1 MTTTTV
7 FQQLIWADYV
17 IIGVVFIS
25 ALIGLFRGFVKE
37 AFSLGSWIVS
47 IFIAIRFNQAFSVYL
62 TDYIDVPSIRI
73 ATAFVILL
81 LVALILGAMVSYL
94 VSQIVDKTGLS
105 GTDRFAGFI
114 FGIARGVVVMA
125 VLVLL
130 AGLTPL
136 PQDPWW
142 VESTLIGPFQ
152 ELSVWLREQIPEG
165 VTGYFSY

>member
-1 MTTTTV
+1 VDANVLNT
-7 FQQLIWADYV
+7 LIWIDYV
-17 IIGVVFIS
+17 IIGIIFIS
-25 ALIGLFRGFVKE
+25 ALIGLFRGLVKE
-37 AFSLGSWIVS
+37 AFSLGTWIAS
-47 IFIAIRFNQAFSVYL
+47 IIIGIRFSQPFSVFL
-62 TDYIDVPSIRI
+62 TDYIEVPSVRI
-73 ATAFVILL
+73 AAAFVILL
-81 LVALILGAMVSYL
+81 LLTLILGAMLSYL
-94 VSQIVDKTGLS
+94 VSQIIDKTGLS

-114 FGIARGVVVMA
+114 FGIARGMVVMS

-142 VESTLIGPFQ
+142 VQSALIGPFQ

>member
-1 MTTTTV
+1 M
-7 FQQLIWADYV
+7 
-17 IIGVVFIS
+17 S

-37 AFSLGSWIVS
+37 AFSLGTWIAS
-47 IFIAIRFNQAFSVYL
+47 IFIAIRFSQAFSAYL
-62 TDYIDVPSIRI
+62 IDYIEMPSVRI
-73 ATAFVILL
+73 AAAFILL
-81 LVALILGAMVSYL
+81 LLLTLILGAMLSYL

-105 GTDRFAGFI
+105 GTDRFVGFI
-114 FGIARGVVVMA
+114 FGITRGMVVIS

-142 VESTLIGPFQ
+142 VESVLIGPFQ
-152 ELSVWLREQIPEG
+152 DLSEWLREQIPEG